1 MNRLSSDT
9 PTIAVIGASTGQLPL
24 VRKAKEM
31 GVYTI
36 CFAWEN
42 GAVCKEECDE
52 FYPISIFEIDDIVT
66 KCKEL
71 KVDGVIST
79 ASEETSLVSSVIA
92 QRLNL
97 TGALPDAIKRIQNK
111 KWVREMT
118 RSIPGL
124 SNPKVWTISQKH
136 DISYPCVVK
145 PVKGSSKKGVSFCR
159 SEHNLR
165 EALEYASENVS
176 EIVIEE
182 YIGGQEYSVETL
194 SYKGRHHVIQ
204 ITRKV
209 TTGYPHFVELEHH
222 QPALLD
228 ENVRNSVIDVVK
240 SILDT
245 VGYTNGASHIELK
258 INAGNIYLIE
268 INPRAGGDRISDTLV
283 GLSTDCDYLAS
294 MVDIALG
301 RYVDKEVHNTSF
313 SGILFLTAQNSRI
326 LKYFDDSHH
335 DWLVE
340 RKRTNDKLTVSSSNY
355 DRDGYIIYKSKK
367 QLNL

>member
-9 PTIAVIGASTGQLPL
+9 PKIAVIGASKGQLPL

-31 GVYTI
+31 GTYTI
-36 CFAWEN
+36 CFAWEK

-52 FYPISIFEIDDIVT
+52 FYPISIFDIDDIVT
-66 KCKEL
+66 KCREL

-79 ASEETSLVSSVIA
+79 ASEETSLVSSIIA

-97 TGALPDAIKRIQNK
+97 IGPSPEAIKRIQNK

-124 SNPKVWTISQKH
+124 SKPEVWTISQKH
-136 DISYPCVVK
+136 DISYPCVIK
-145 PVKGSSKKGVSFCR
+145 PVKGSSKKGVSFCQ
-159 SEHNLR
+159 SEDNLS
-165 EALEYASENVS
+165 EAVKYASSDSS
-176 EIVIEE
+176 EIVVEE
-182 YIGGQEYSVETL
+182 YINGQEYSVETL

-209 TTGYPHFVELEHH
+209 TTGYPHFAELEHH
-222 QPALLD
+222 QPAQLD
-228 ENVRNSVIDVVK
+228 ENVRNSVIEVVK

-258 INAGNIYLIE
+258 IDVGNIYLIE

-283 GLSTDCDYLAS
+283 SLSTDCDYLAS

-301 RYVDKEVHNTSF
+301 RYVDKEVHNTSY

-326 LKYFDDSHH
+326 LKYFDDSHP

-340 RKRTNDKLTVSSSNY
+340 RARTNESLTVSSSNY
-355 DRDGYIIYKSKK
+355 DRDGYIIYKSQKP
-367 QLNL
+367 LNL